1 MRRTLVPFFL
11 LIASFSPGFAQT
23 QIDAATRQ
31 DVEDLMQL
39 TGAHDRMPLIYSAM
53 ASQFALGFAD
63 RYRQQ
68 HPNANPAEVQKAATD
83 VAEQMQQMLKAIP
96 TDEVLDAMIPVYQ
109 KYLTHSDIKAIIEFD
124 RSPTGQKLLKNTN
137 AMMIEAMQAAHS
149 VLNKHIPEIQAQIEK
164 APAGESQPTPAQ
176 PATPASTRI
185 LVSVGVSEGLLV
197 KQVPPIYP
205 PLARQARIQG
215 TVVLQAIIDKDGSV
229 KNLQLVS
236 GHPMLV
242 NAAMDA
248 VMQWQY
254 KPYVV
259 DGAAVEVQT
268 TVNVNFSLVD
278 DSQTTKPN

>member
-39 TGAHDRMPLIYSAM
+39 TGAHDRMALIYSAM
-53 ASQFALGFAD
+53 TSQFASGFAD

>member
-1 MRRTLVPFFL
+1 
-11 LIASFSPGFAQT
+11 
-23 QIDAATRQ
+23 
-31 DVEDLMQL
+31 
-39 TGAHDRMPLIYSAM
+39 
-53 ASQFALGFAD
+53 
-63 RYRQQ
+63 
-68 HPNANPAEVQKAATD
+68 
-83 VAEQMQQMLKAIP
+83 
-96 TDEVLDAMIPVYQ
+96 
-109 KYLTHSDIKAIIEFD
+109 
-124 RSPTGQKLLKNTN
+124 
-137 AMMIEAMQAAHS
+137 
-149 VLNKHIPEIQAQIEK
+149 
-164 APAGESQPTPAQ
+164 
-176 PATPASTRI
+176 
-185 LVSVGVSEGLLV
+185 VSVGVSEGLLV